1 MAAKLYQFLTSPFCA
16 KVRKVLDF
24 KDVEYEIVDV
34 DYLER
39 KELLIASGQLMVPV
53 LALASGETIV
63 DSAQIVR
70 RVEELYPEPTIFPPS
85 WSGMHQVLADYIDT
99 QLEDVLFGAS
109 IPDKLTFFRHQGRDR
124 EALWRMVRDR
134 KYGSGF
140 VDKMITEHGAQQIR
154 AREALLPFEQALSE
168 RAFLLG
174 RIGLA
179 DFALYGQLYSLAFTG
194 ELKIPAELRNL
205 RMFFG
210 RMDRISSAPDAA

>member
-24 KDVEYEIVDV
+24 KDVDYEIVEV

-63 DSAQIVR
+63 DSARIVR
-70 RVEELYPEPTIFPPS
+70 RLEELYPEPTVLPSS

-99 QLEDVLFGAS
+99 QLEDALLGAS
-109 IPDKLTFFRHQGRDR
+109 IPDKVAFFRHQGRDR
-124 EALWRMVRDR
+124 EALWRMVRER
-134 KYGSGF
+134 KYGAGF
-140 VDKMITEHGAQQIR
+140 VDRMITEHGAQQSR
-154 AREALLPFEQALSE
+154 ARQALLPFEQALSD

-174 RIGLA
+174 RIGVA
-179 DFALYGQLYSLAFTG
+179 DFALYGQLYSLAFSG
-194 ELKIPAELRNL
+194 ELKISAELRNL

-210 RMDRISSAPDAA
+210 RMDRISSAPEAA